1 MKVGNTTTNFVLKAL
16 NEDSDKY
23 LVAKRVQDLSKKDKS
38 IFILKP
44 PESLSHISEESI
56 K

>member
-1 MKVGNTTTNFVLKAL
+1 MKVGKTTTNFILKAL

-23 LVAKRVQDLSKKDKS
+23 LVAKRVLDLSKKDKF
-38 IFILKP
+38 IFFLKP
-44 PESLSHISEESI
+44 SESLSDISEESI